1 MRVTFKL
8 GDEDLTH
15 LKRMMRSVAAKEK
28 DPQKIVDAARA
39 MARRAREA
47 KPPDYVLERITTIED
62 IVRMVE
68 DTEWRL
74 PASVRKRVCSALAY
88 FAEPND
94 LIPDHIPVLGFLDD
108 AIMIEIMAEG
118 FLPEIQGYRSFCRYR
133 DSISR
138 RLSSATQGPL
148 LQQRLVAKRRQ
159 LRARIQ
165 ARRQRTRDG
174 DGAGRHFK
182 F

>member
-8 GDEDLTH
+8 GDKDLTH
-15 LKRMMRSVAAKEK
+15 LKRMMRSAAAKQK
-28 DPQKIVDAARA
+28 DPQKIVDAART
-39 MARRAREA
+39 MARRARKAE
-47 KPPDYVLERITTIED
+47 PPDYVLERITMIEE
-62 IVRMVE
+62 ITCMIE

-74 PASVRKRVCSALAY
+74 PVSVRKRVCGALAY
-88 FAEPND
+88 FAEPHD

-118 FLPEIQGYRSFCRYR
+118 FLPEIQGYRDFCRYR
-133 DSISR
+133 NSLSR

-159 LRARIQ
+159 IRARIQ
-165 ARRQRTRDG
+165 ARPQRSRDG
-174 DGAGRHFK
+174 AHGRFK
-182 F
+182 LW

>member
-15 LKRMMRSVAAKEK
+15 LKRMMRSAAARQQ

-39 MARRAREA
+39 MAQRAREA
-47 KPPDYVLERITTIED
+47 EPPDYVLERISTIED